1 MEAEDIEAILADAAS
16 KAQPSPVD
24 RLTANDVFDVRDY
37 FMRYFRGVARIR
49 MLTED
54 FWEAAAELLPRL
66 EIHDRARF
74 LSVLWGET
82 DAFSNLYVQLYKAL
96 KRLNFSHEA
105 YSVLGSESGEGALL
119 PRSKSIIDVSTL
131 KGLGQDSDDTLTVVD
146 PSGTRVELRRCEYA
160 ALISELVIQI
170 ADIPYDYFRF
180 TDLLDFPG
188 YRSREQIR
196 QLDSFLQQD
205 NAIESL
211 FVRGKV
217 AYLFQRYREER
228 ELTSM
233 LLCVADSNQEVKSLP
248 DVIDEWIRNTH
259 GETAEERSG
268 KTVSLFLVLTKF
280 DKEFDRKG
288 GGGDTPAEY
297 AAKWKT
303 RLHSSLW
310 DFLGKQHTWPLAWST
325 AGPFNNSFW
334 IRNPKYE
341 APHLYRYNDAGH
353 EVGLLTGARDVE
365 RINGLKQAFLTTPE
379 VAAHFKNPEV
389 AWDAALMPNDGGI
402 SYLATELGK
411 VCDPDLK
418 YNQLVQQV
426 NTLKLDMLS
435 RMREFYVGDDN
446 TEQINQRIQKSRDVA
461 KALTKTAKAERF
473 GSLMS
478 QLYVTES
485 ALRDLYLR
493 IDKERSED
501 VILISEPRVEDHDF
515 YEALGLDD
523 EAPQEEGQ
531 EAATAA
537 MQSFAE
543 LYAAEVT
550 ALWVSKIHDF
560 ADDRVA
566 RNHYFI
572 PEAIAQ
578 DLIRELKS
586 GFSKIKIQKK
596 IAAIVADI
604 TRLRVNVHKAIA
616 FPTRLTANLVNEYVN
631 YLGYQNVPES
641 KRPDI
646 KGDPIFKSQ
655 RFDCDPPS
663 LSATPGNYH
672 DRFVMDWLKG
682 FLSLAEDNARLES
695 GMRVDPAA
703 NEQLS
708 VLISALEG

>member
-1 MEAEDIEAILADAAS
+1 
-16 KAQPSPVD
+16 
-24 RLTANDVFDVRDY
+24 
-37 FMRYFRGVARIR
+37 MRYFRGVARIR

-54 FWEAAAELLPRL
+54 FWEAAADVLPRL

-74 LSVLWGET
+74 LAVLWGET
-82 DAFSNLYVQLYKAL
+82 DAFSNLYVQLYTAL
-96 KRLNFSHEA
+96 KRLDFSHEA
-105 YSVLGSESGEGALL
+105 YSALGSESSEGALL

-131 KGLGQDSDDTLTVVD
+131 SRLGQESADTLTVVV
-146 PSGTRVELRRCEYA
+146 PSGTRVELKRCEYA

-211 FVRGKV
+211 FIRGKV

-268 KTVSLFLVLTKF
+268 KAVSLFLVLTKF

-297 AAKWKT
+297 ASKWKT

-310 DFLGKQHTWPLAWST
+310 DFLGKQHAWPLEWSK

-341 APHLYRYNDAGH
+341 APHLYQYDDAGH
-353 EVGLLTGARDVE
+353 EVGLLTGARDLE

-379 VAAHFKNPEV
+379 VAVHFKNPEV
-389 AWDAALMPNDGGI
+389 AWDSALMPNDGGI
-402 SYLATELGK
+402 SYLATELGN

-418 YNQLVQQV
+418 YNQLVHQFNAV
-426 NTLKLDMLS
+426 KLEMLS
-435 RMREFYVGDDN
+435 RMREYYVGDDN
-446 TEQINQRIQKSRDVA
+446 TERINTRIQKSRDVA

-478 QLYVTES
+478 QLYVSES

-493 IDKERSED
+493 IDKESAQN
-501 VILISEPRVEDHDF
+501 VILISEPQAEDNDF
-515 YEALGLDD
+515 FEALGLDD
-523 EAPQEEGQ
+523 EAPQEDSQEG
-531 EAATAA
+531 ATAA

-543 LYAAEVT
+543 LYAAEVAT
-550 ALWVSKIHDF
+550 LWVSKIHDF
-560 ADDRVA
+560 VDDHVA
-566 RNHYFI
+566 RNYHFLS
-572 PEAIAQ
+572 EAIAQ

-586 GFSKIKIQKK
+586 GFSTIQIQKK
-596 IAAIVADI
+596 IAGTVADT
-604 TRLRVNVHKAIA
+604 TRLRITVHKAIA
-616 FPTRLTANLVNEYVN
+616 FPTRLTANLVNDYVN
-631 YLGYQNVPES
+631 YLGYQDVPES
-641 KRPDI
+641 KRPNI
-646 KGDPIFKSQ
+646 KGEPIFKSQ
-655 RFDCDPPS
+655 PFDCDPPS
-663 LSATPGNYH
+663 LSETPGNYH

-682 FLSLAEDNARLES
+682 FLTLAEDTPGWKVAC
-695 GMRVDPAA
+695 
-703 NEQLS
+703 
-708 VLISALEG
+708 VLILLQMKDWRC